1 MSNPGRRKKST
12 EKMRLLL
19 EKADIQGYLT
29 TEDLIEVYPDVG
41 QDVER
46 YHTIV
51 SVLRRRGVEFYDPD
65 QDATQS
71 EDDLHLEGES
81 DYSAYLSTESFSSDD
96 TIGLYLKD
104 MSRVPLL
111 SSDEEIDLAKR
122 IERGRQARRELE
134 KLNGRTPAAQRRELE
149 QKINDGLLAR
159 EHLIK
164 ANTRLVVSIAKR
176 YMGRGVP
183 FLDLIQEGNLGLMK
197 AVEKFEYRRGFRF
210 STYATWWIRQT
221 ISRSIADQGRTI
233 RVPVHMVDRIR
244 QLYRR
249 THEMEQKLGRAPNN
263 DELAEVLGVPSDKV
277 DWMMRVSW
285 LPLSLES
292 PINDDDEDS
301 ELGMFVEDHVT
312 PSPIQTAYSNMLR
325 EKIEAVLETLPPR
338 EARILRL
345 RYGLENGHLYTLEE
359 VGQKFGLTRE
369 RIRQIEGKALRRL
382 RHPRRSRQLKE
393 YLL

>member
-1 MSNPGRRKKST
+1 MSNPSRRKKST
-12 EKMRLLL
+12 EKIRMLL
-19 EKADIQGYLT
+19 EKADLQGYLT

-46 YHTIV
+46 YYTIV
-51 SVLRRRGVEFYDPD
+51 SVLRRRGVEFYEPD
-65 QDATQS
+65 AELSQS
-71 EDDLHLEGES
+71 EDEIPLDGES
-81 DYSAYLSTESFSSDD
+81 DYSTYLSGESFSSDD
-96 TIGLYLKD
+96 TIGLYLKE

-111 SSDEEIDLAKR
+111 SGDEEVELAKR
-122 IERGRQARRELE
+122 IERGRQAKRELE
-134 KLNGRTPAAQRRELE
+134 KLPLRGNAARRRELE
-149 QKINDGLLAR
+149 ALINDGLQAR

-197 AVEKFEYRRGFRF
+197 AVEKFEYKRGFRF

-263 DELAEVLGVPSDKV
+263 EELAEELGVPSEKV
-277 DWMMRVSW
+277 EWMMRVSW

-292 PINDDDEDS
+292 PINDDDEES
-301 ELGMFVEDHVT
+301 ELGMFVEDQVT
-312 PSPIQTAYSNMLR
+312 PSPIQTAYTNMLR

-345 RYGLENGHLYTLEE
+345 RYGLENGHQYTLEE

>member
-1 MSNPGRRKKST
+1 VSNPSRRKKST
-12 EKMRLLL
+12 EKIRMLL
-19 EKADIQGYLT
+19 EKADLQGYLT

-46 YHTIV
+46 YYTIV
-51 SVLRRRGVEFYDPD
+51 SVLRRRGVEFYEPD
-65 QDATQS
+65 AELSQG
-71 EDDLHLEGES
+71 EDEIPLDGES
-81 DYSAYLSTESFSSDD
+81 DYSTYLSGESFSSDD
-96 TIGLYLKD
+96 TIGLYLKE

-111 SSDEEIDLAKR
+111 SGDEEVELAKR
-122 IERGRQARRELE
+122 IERGRQAKRELE
-134 KLNGRTPAAQRRELE
+134 KLPMRGNAARRRELE
-149 QKINDGLLAR
+149 ALINDGLQAR

-197 AVEKFEYRRGFRF
+197 AVEKFEYKRGFRF

-263 DELAEVLGVPSDKV
+263 EELAEELGVPSEKV
-277 DWMMRVSW
+277 EWMMRVSW

-292 PINDDDEDS
+292 PINDDDEES
-301 ELGMFVEDHVT
+301 ELGMFVEDQVT
-312 PSPIQTAYSNMLR
+312 PSPIQTAYTNMLR

-345 RYGLENGHLYTLEE
+345 RYGLENGHQYTLEE

>member
-12 EKMRLLL
+12 EKIRLLL

-29 TEDLIEVYPDVG
+29 TEDLMEVYPDVG

-46 YHTIV
+46 YYTIV
-51 SVLRRRGVEFYDPD
+51 SALRRRGVEFYDPD
-65 QDATQS
+65 TELSQAD
-71 EDDLHLEGES
+71 EELPLEVES
-81 DYSAYLSTESFSSDD
+81 DYSTYLSGESFSSDD
-96 TIGLYLKD
+96 TIGLYLKE

-111 SSDEEIDLAKR
+111 TGDEEVDLAKR
-122 IERGRQARRELE
+122 IERGRQAKRELE
-134 KLNGRTPAAQRRELE
+134 KLPARGNAARRRELE
-149 QKINDGLLAR
+149 VLVNDGLQAR

-197 AVEKFEYRRGFRF
+197 AVEKFEYKRGFRF

-249 THEMEQKLGRAPNN
+249 THEMEQKLGRAPNAE
-263 DELAEVLGVPSDKV
+263 ELAEELGVSSEKV
-277 DWMMRVSW
+277 EWMMRVSW

-292 PINDDDEDS
+292 PINDDDEES
-301 ELGMFVEDHVT
+301 ELGMFVEDQVT

-345 RYGLENGHLYTLEE
+345 RYGLENGHQYTLEE

>member
-1 MSNPGRRKKST
+1 MSNPSRRKKST
-12 EKMRLLL
+12 EKIRMLL
-19 EKADIQGYLT
+19 EKADLQGYLT

-46 YHTIV
+46 YYTIV
-51 SVLRRRGVEFYDPD
+51 SVLRRRGVEFYEPD
-65 QDATQS
+65 AELSQG
-71 EDDLHLEGES
+71 EDEIPLDGES
-81 DYSAYLSTESFSSDD
+81 DYSTYLSGESFSSDD
-96 TIGLYLKD
+96 TIGLYLKE

-111 SSDEEIDLAKR
+111 SGDEEVELAKR
-122 IERGRQARRELE
+122 IERGRQAKRELE
-134 KLNGRTPAAQRRELE
+134 KLPMRGNAARRRELE
-149 QKINDGLLAR
+149 ALINDGLQAR

-197 AVEKFEYRRGFRF
+197 AVEKFEYKRGFRF

-263 DELAEVLGVPSDKV
+263 EELAEELGVPSEKV
-277 DWMMRVSW
+277 EWMMRVSW

-292 PINDDDEDS
+292 PINDDDEES
-301 ELGMFVEDHVT
+301 ELGMFVEDQVT
-312 PSPIQTAYSNMLR
+312 PSPIQTAYTNMLR

-345 RYGLENGHLYTLEE
+345 RYGLENGHQYTLEE